1 MEPAR
6 QHTTTAAPRVTGY
19 GLKNQQRKAETA
31 KRVSTPL
38 QKESVALPQQLR
50 DAGMQKEQAE
60 LIGKGFERTADGI
73 ADLVEVIYD
82 SNTTLHDA
90 LVDEMDKRF
99 EQVDKRFEQVDK
111 RFEQMQQQ
119 MDKRFDQMQ
128 QQMDKRFDQM
138 DERNRQENHRNRM
151 FTLFVASIIITVNL
165 AAVGAFSYMQTQQM
179 QAMEQRL
186 IERIDNHQH
195 APSTVA
201 NKAGT
206 SNLE

>member
-111 RFEQMQQQ
+111 RF
-119 MDKRFDQMQ
+119 
-128 QQMDKRFDQM
+128 DQM